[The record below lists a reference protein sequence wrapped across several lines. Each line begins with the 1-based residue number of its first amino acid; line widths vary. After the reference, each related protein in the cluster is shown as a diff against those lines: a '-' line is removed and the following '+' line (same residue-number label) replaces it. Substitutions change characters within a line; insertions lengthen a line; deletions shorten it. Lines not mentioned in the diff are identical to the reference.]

1 MKKTISVNIK
11 GMNFLIEEDAFE
23 LLQNYINKLTAVL
36 QNEKGGKEI
45 IEDVE
50 LRIAELCG
58 LQLNERKQVIEKEDI
73 ETILST
79 LGDPDLYI
87 DESEQETSSQS
98 NNSNAS
104 NTSNQATDKRLFRD
118 VDNATIAGICA
129 GIANYLHF
137 DVVIIRIIFVLFFLF
152 GGFGIPLYIILWIVI
167 PKANSTIDRLRM
179 RGKAIT
185 VDTVREEVESAA
197 ERINKESK
205 NFANRMRN
213 DGTYN
218 ERISRIGRII
228 TSVVGSGIIAFGL
241 FLLVMF
247 LIFGVGGFQ
256 FIPVQSDYGFLS
268 FSELGELV
276 METPSDYQWAWI
288 GGVVMISSI
297 ILFILLVG
305 TKMVFR
311 IRNTWSKISLGFLF
325 FSGLFGFIV
334 CLFIGLKT
342 GKEMAIEGEIEQEIG
357 SVYTEQ
363 LIIETNS
370 PKIST
375 ASTYEVKSKGRWG
388 MMSIEN
394 DRIVESG
401 IHIEYRQSKDSLY
414 HVYQNLSAHC
424 QSHRKAVN
432 KAQNIKHNAG
442 ITGSRLTL
450 DSHYSFPKSDKL
462 RDQDVYIIVEFPAG
476 KSVKWNN
483 KVIYPGSEMDD
494 NGNYEIDDNGYINS
508 KGEYEHWD

>member
-23 LLQNYINKLTAVL
+23 LLQNYINKLTTVL

-73 ETILST
+73 ATILST

-87 DESEQETSSQS
+87 DESEQEPTNHSSNS
-98 NNSNAS
+98 NN
-104 NTSNQATDKRLFRD
+104 TNQANDKRLFRD
-118 VDNATIAGICA
+118 VDNAAIAGICS
-129 GIANYLHF
+129 GIANYLHIDLVF
-137 DVVIIRIIFVLFFLF
+137 VRIIFVLFFLV
-152 GGFGIPLYIILWIVI
+152 GGFGFPLYIILWIVI

-179 RGKAIT
+179 RGKPIT
-185 VDTVREEVESAA
+185 VDSVREEVESAA
-197 ERINKESK
+197 GRINKESK

-213 DGTYN
+213 NDNYN
-218 ERISRIGRII
+218 QRFSRIGRII
-228 TSVVGSGIIAFGL
+228 TSIIGSGIIAFGMF
-241 FLLVMF
+241 FLVIF

-268 FSELGELV
+268 FSQFGEMV
-276 METPSDYQWAWI
+276 METQSDYQWAWI
-288 GGVVMISSI
+288 GGMVMVSSI
-297 ILFILLVG
+297 ILFILLLG

-311 IRNTWSKISLGFLF
+311 IKNTWSKISLGFLF
-325 FSGLFGFIV
+325 FSGLFGFII
-334 CLFIGLKT
+334 CLFMGMKT
-342 GKEMAIEGEIEQEIG
+342 GKEFAIEGEIEQEIG
-357 SVYTEQ
+357 SVFTEQ

-375 ASTYEVKSKGRWG
+375 SSTYDVKSKGRWG

-432 KAQNIKHNAG
+432 KAENIKHNAG
-442 ITGSRLTL
+442 ITGSTLTL
-450 DSHYSFPKSDKL
+450 DSHYSFPIDDKL
-462 RDQDVYIIVEFPAG
+462 RNQDVFIIIEFPAG

-483 KVIYPGSEMDD
+483 KVIYPGSEMNS
-494 NGNYEIDDNGYINS
+494 NGNYEIDDSGYLNS

>member
-1 MKKTISVNIK
+1 
-11 GMNFLIEEDAFE
+11 
-23 LLQNYINKLTAVL
+23 
-36 QNEKGGKEI
+36 
-45 IEDVE
+45 
-50 LRIAELCG
+50 
-58 LQLNERKQVIEKEDI
+58 
-73 ETILST
+73 
-79 LGDPDLYI
+79 
-87 DESEQETSSQS
+87 
-98 NNSNAS
+98 
-104 NTSNQATDKRLFRD
+104 
-118 VDNATIAGICA
+118 
-129 GIANYLHF
+129 
-137 DVVIIRIIFVLFFLF
+137 
-152 GGFGIPLYIILWIVI
+152 
-167 PKANSTIDRLRM
+167 
-179 RGKAIT
+179 
-185 VDTVREEVESAA
+185 
-197 ERINKESK
+197 
-205 NFANRMRN
+205 
-213 DGTYN
+213 
-218 ERISRIGRII
+218 
-228 TSVVGSGIIAFGL
+228 
-241 FLLVMF
+241 
-247 LIFGVGGFQ
+247 
-256 FIPVQSDYGFLS
+256 
-268 FSELGELV
+268 
-276 METPSDYQWAWI
+276 
-288 GGVVMISSI
+288 
-297 ILFILLVG
+297 
-305 TKMVFR
+305 
-311 IRNTWSKISLGFLF
+311 
-325 FSGLFGFIV
+325 
-334 CLFIGLKT
+334 
-342 GKEMAIEGEIEQEIG
+342 MAIEGEIEQEIG

-442 ITGSRLTL
+442 ITDSILTL